1 MTYYCFVL
9 PLRKDSDGSWWQ
21 TDCDDI
27 KFHNAT
33 TWPTLSPTPNP
44 PPPPTDHPNQLTAS
58 LLPTGDRSPQPMVNE
73 IMFRTCIL
81 LKVYTIHVL
90 LWTHAVK
97 QRRRVSLQYAPS
109 CRPAYCGE
117 GRVGSQRTFWQEQ
130 EISCSCQGLGEGDKV
145 AISFSVKPNKGPTI
159 MVSTIVT
166 Q

>member
-58 LLPTGDRSPQPMVNE
+58 LLPTGDRSPQLMVNE

-90 LWTHAVK
+90 LSTQCNRGGGSACSMPLAAGLLIVGRGVWGPREHSGRSRK
-97 QRRRVSLQYAPS
+97 YPAPA
-109 CRPAYCGE
+109 RGWGKAKNIY
-117 GRVGSQRTFWQEQ
+117 
-130 EISCSCQGLGEGDKV
+130 L
-145 AISFSVKPNKGPTI
+145 
-159 MVSTIVT
+159 
-166 Q
+166 